1 MTDFIPPRRLG
12 IGTTYLP
19 QASAAMRAASELV
32 DFFELSPDLL
42 AREVGRGSE
51 RRLRLQPEL
60 LDRAVRELAEW
71 PVVIH
76 GLGLSIGS
84 AHGWCEGYL
93 ELLDRVHALCP
104 FVWHSEHLGFLT
116 VRSPEG
122 EELNTGIPLPLPLT
136 EDALA
141 LLVPRAAALAQR
153 YGVAFLMENLT
164 YYLSDLPAEDGRD
177 EISFLNDLTAR
188 SSCGLLFDL
197 YNFHCNAQN
206 LGFDAHAAL
215 SRLRLDRV
223 VEVHLAGGAS
233 HDGFL
238 MDVHCAAVPEPVWEM
253 LEWLVPRAPNL
264 AGVSFE
270 MMEEAE
276 LPAEVVRQQLGR
288 AREIWER
295 THGRAARAERER
307 GRGAA

>member
-19 QASAAMRAASELV
+19 QATAAMRVATELV

-42 AREVGRGSE
+42 AREVRRGAE
-51 RRLRLQPEL
+51 RRLVMQPAL
-60 LDRAVRELAEW
+60 LEPTLRGLADR
-71 PVVIH
+71 PVVVH

-84 AHGWCEGYL
+84 AHGWCEGYV
-93 ELLDRVHALCP
+93 ELLDRVHARCP

-116 VRSPEG
+116 VRTPEG
-122 EELNTGIPLPLPLT
+122 ETLHTGTPLPLPFT
-136 EDALA
+136 EESLA
-141 LLVPRAAALAQR
+141 LLVPRARALTER
-153 YGVAFLMENLT
+153 YGVPFLIENLT
-164 YYLSDLPAEDGRD
+164 YYLSDLPSEDGRD
-177 EISFLNDLTAR
+177 EVAFLNDLTER
-188 SSCGLLFDL
+188 SGCGLLFDL

-206 LGFDAHAAL
+206 LGFDALEAL

-223 VEVHLAGGAS
+223 VELHIAGGAT

-238 MDVHCAAVPEPVWEM
+238 MDVHCAAVPEPVWAM

-276 LPAEVVRQQLGR
+276 LSAEVIREQLER

-295 THGRAARAERER
+295 THPRAEAERER